1 MLTKSKIKLITQLK
15 NKKYREIHS
24 LFVVEGVKSVQEFL
38 KEAKFELE
46 ELYVTNT
53 DLFEDNKIDVTL
65 ITTNELKKISNFKNP
80 NVCLAVFKIKN
91 KLAAPVTKGLKL
103 VLDGISDPGNLG
115 TIIRLC
121 DWFGI
126 ETLYCSTDTVD
137 CFNPKVVQATMG
149 SLNRVQLVYTDI
161 SALLEQTD
169 LPVYGAF
176 MDGKVIYNTEIETNA
191 FLVIGNEA
199 NGISKTI
206 ETLITSKI
214 AIPKFGRKQQT
225 ESLNAAIATGILL
238 SEFSRR

>member
-1 MLTKSKIKLITQLK
+1 MLTKNQIKLITQLK
-15 NKKYREIHS
+15 NKKYRETYG

-80 NVCLAVFKIKN
+80 NTCLAVFKKKNNIKEPLTN
-91 KLAAPVTKGLKL
+91 GLRV
-103 VLDGISDPGNLG
+103 VLDRISDPGNLG

-121 DWFGI
+121 DWFGV
-126 ETLYCSTDTVD
+126 ETLYCSESTVD

-161 SALLEQTD
+161 VALLEQTD
-169 LPVYGAF
+169 FPVYGAF
-176 MDGKVIYNTEIETNA
+176 MDGKVIYNTEIDQNA

-214 AIPKFGRKQQT
+214 TIPKFGRKQQT